1 MGGATEKAN
10 AAAVIQRRVPLAKK
24 KRREEKM
31 ITTGVGFLAF
41 ITFYTAVILWLA
53 RKYPLKLYKVFPPIL
68 VIYLLTMVLFTCG
81 MWTMTESVTAT
92 KTALV
97 NNMVPCMVFLMSLN
111 CNVKSILKL
120 GLKLLAAFFCAT
132 ITICMGFVVSYL
144 LFGGA
149 LGHPAAEFGAV
160 CASWIGGIQNFLAVK
175 QSLNV
180 PDSVMSNIILMI
192 NINYSFWIMILVA
205 MSPLAAR
212 FNKWTKADVSQIHE
226 ISRSLEENE
235 KKESGKL
242 DHLSILMV
250 IGISLMVV
258 AVSRLIAGRMPTI
271 AFINASVWEYVFVS
285 IVGLALGVTKL
296 GKLPGA
302 DLVSD
307 VMLTLVM
314 TLLATELNLLQI
326 ADAWLYIAAGA
337 IALIVHAILFI
348 LLAKVFRL
356 DLHTCGTASIANVGG
371 HSSAP
376 IIAATYH
383 RSYVSISVI
392 MSTVGCVSGTFIGL
406 LLSQL
411 LAML

>member
-1 MGGATEKAN
+1 
-10 AAAVIQRRVPLAKK
+10 
-24 KRREEKM
+24 M

-41 ITFYTAVILWLA
+41 ITFYTALILWLA

-68 VIYLLTMVLFTCG
+68 IIYVITMVLFTCG
-81 MWTMTESVTAT
+81 AWTMTESVTAT

-97 NNMVPCMVFLMSLN
+97 NNMVPAMVFLMCLN
-111 CNVKSILKL
+111 CNVKRIVKL
-120 GLKLLAAFFCAT
+120 GPKLLVGFFCAT
-132 ITICMGFVVSYL
+132 VTICIGFVVSYL
-144 LFGGA
+144 LFGSA

-160 CASWIGGIQNFLAVK
+160 CASWVGGIQNFLAVK
-175 QSLNV
+175 QSLDV

-205 MSPLAAR
+205 MSPLAPR
-212 FNKWTKADVSQIHE
+212 FNKWAKADVTQIHE
-226 ISRSLEENE
+226 ISRNLEEDEGNE
-235 KKESGKL
+235 GKI
-242 DHLSILMV
+242 DHIGILMV

-258 AVSRLIAGRMPTI
+258 ALSRCAAQVMPTV
-271 AFINASVWEYVFVS
+271 AFINASVWEYIFVS
-285 IVGLALGVTKL
+285 VIGLALGVTRL
-296 GKLPGA
+296 SKLPGTN
-302 DLVSD
+302 LVSD

-314 TLLATELNLLQI
+314 TLLATELNILQI
-326 ADAWLYIAAGA
+326 ADAWLYIVAGA
-337 IALIVHAILFI
+337 VVLIVHAVLYV

-376 IIAATYH
+376 VIAATYH
-383 RSYVSISVI
+383 RSYVSISII
-392 MSTVGCVSGTFIGL
+392 MSTVGCVAGTFVGL

>member
-1 MGGATEKAN
+1 
-10 AAAVIQRRVPLAKK
+10 
-24 KRREEKM
+24 M

-41 ITFYTAVILWLA
+41 ITFYTALILWLA

-81 MWTMTESVTAT
+81 AWTMTESITAT
-92 KTALV
+92 KSALV
-97 NNMVPCMVFLMSLN
+97 SNMVPCMVFLMCLN

-120 GLKLLAAFFCAT
+120 GPKLLAGFFCAT
-132 ITICMGFVVSYL
+132 ITICAGFVVSYL
-144 LFGGA
+144 IFGGA

-175 QSLNV
+175 QSMNV

-192 NINYSFWIMILVA
+192 NINYSFWIMVLVA
-205 MSPLAAR
+205 MSPLAER
-212 FNKWTKADVSQIHE
+212 FNRWTKADVAQIHE
-226 ISRSLEENE
+226 ISRSLEEDE
-235 KKESGKL
+235 ETESGKI

-258 AVSRLIAGRMPTI
+258 AISRFAAAKMPTV
-271 AFINASVWEYVFVS
+271 AFINASVWEYVLVS
-285 IVGLALGVTKL
+285 IVGLALGVTRL
-296 GKLPGA
+296 GRLSGA
-302 DLVSD
+302 GLVSD

-326 ADAWLYIAAGA
+326 ADAWLYIVAGA
-337 IALIVHAILFI
+337 VVLIVHAVLYI

-392 MSTVGCVSGTFIGL
+392 MSTVGCVIGTFVGL
-406 LLSQL
+406 LVSQL
-411 LAML
+411 LALL

>member
-1 MGGATEKAN
+1 
-10 AAAVIQRRVPLAKK
+10 
-24 KRREEKM
+24 M

-41 ITFYTAVILWLA
+41 ITFYTALILWLA

-68 VIYLLTMVLFTCG
+68 IIYVITMVLFTCG
-81 MWTMTESVTAT
+81 AWTMTESVTAT

-97 NNMVPCMVFLMSLN
+97 NNMVPAMVFLMCLN
-111 CNVKSILKL
+111 CNVKRIVKL
-120 GLKLLAAFFCAT
+120 GPKLLVGFFCAT
-132 ITICMGFVVSYL
+132 VTICIGFVVSYL
-144 LFGGA
+144 LFGSA

-160 CASWIGGIQNFLAVK
+160 CASWVGGIQNFLAVK
-175 QSLNV
+175 QSLDV

-205 MSPLAAR
+205 MSPLAPR
-212 FNKWTKADVSQIHE
+212 FNKWTKADVTQIHE
-226 ISRSLEENE
+226 ISRNLEEDEGNE
-235 KKESGKL
+235 GKI
-242 DHLSILMV
+242 DHIGILMV

-258 AVSRLIAGRMPTI
+258 ALSRCAAQVMPTV
-271 AFINASVWEYVFVS
+271 AFINASVWEYIFVS
-285 IVGLALGVTKL
+285 VIGLALGVTRL
-296 GKLPGA
+296 SKLPGTN
-302 DLVSD
+302 LVSD

-314 TLLATELNLLQI
+314 TLLATELNILQI
-326 ADAWLYIAAGA
+326 ADAWLYIVAGA
-337 IALIVHAILFI
+337 VVLIVHAVLYV

-376 IIAATYH
+376 VIAATYH
-383 RSYVSISVI
+383 RSYVSISII
-392 MSTVGCVSGTFIGL
+392 MSTVGCVAGTFVGL

>member
-1 MGGATEKAN
+1 
-10 AAAVIQRRVPLAKK
+10 
-24 KRREEKM
+24 M

-41 ITFYTAVILWLA
+41 ITFYTALILWLA

-68 VIYLLTMVLFTCG
+68 IIYVITMVLFTCG
-81 MWTMTESVTAT
+81 AWTMTESVTAT

-97 NNMVPCMVFLMSLN
+97 NNMVPAMVFLMCLN
-111 CNVKSILKL
+111 CNVKRIVKL
-120 GLKLLAAFFCAT
+120 GPKLLVGIFCAT
-132 ITICMGFVVSYL
+132 VTICIGFVVSYL
-144 LFGGA
+144 LFGSA

-160 CASWIGGIQNFLAVK
+160 CASWVGGIQNFLAVK
-175 QSLNV
+175 QSLDV

-205 MSPLAAR
+205 MSPLAPR
-212 FNKWTKADVSQIHE
+212 FNKWTKADVTQIHE
-226 ISRSLEENE
+226 ISRNLEEDEGNE
-235 KKESGKL
+235 GKI
-242 DHLSILMV
+242 DHIGILMV

-258 AVSRLIAGRMPTI
+258 ALSRCAAQVMPTV
-271 AFINASVWEYVFVS
+271 AFINASVWEYIFVS
-285 IVGLALGVTKL
+285 VIGLALGVTRL
-296 GKLPGA
+296 SKLPGTN
-302 DLVSD
+302 LVSD

-314 TLLATELNLLQI
+314 TLLATELNILQI
-326 ADAWLYIAAGA
+326 ADAWLYIVAGA
-337 IALIVHAILFI
+337 VVLIVHAVLYV

-376 IIAATYH
+376 VIAATYH
-383 RSYVSISVI
+383 RSYVSISII
-392 MSTVGCVSGTFIGL
+392 MSTVGCVAGTFVGL

>member
-1 MGGATEKAN
+1 
-10 AAAVIQRRVPLAKK
+10 
-24 KRREEKM
+24 M

-41 ITFYTAVILWLA
+41 ITFYTALILWLA

-68 VIYLLTMVLFTCG
+68 IIYIITMVLFTCG
-81 MWTMTESVTAT
+81 AWTMTESVTAT

-97 NNMVPCMVFLMSLN
+97 NNMVPAMVFLMCLN
-111 CNVKSILKL
+111 CNVKRIFKL
-120 GLKLLAAFFCAT
+120 GPKLLVAFFCAT
-132 ITICMGFVVSYL
+132 ITICAGFVVSYL
-144 LFGGA
+144 LFGNA
-149 LGHPAAEFGAV
+149 LGHPAAEFGAE

-175 QSLNV
+175 QSLDV

-205 MSPLAAR
+205 MSPLAPR
-212 FNKWTKADVSQIHE
+212 FNKWTKADVTQIHE
-226 ISRSLEENE
+226 ISRNLEEDETAEE
-235 KKESGKL
+235 KI
-242 DHLSILMV
+242 DHIGILMV

-258 AVSRLIAGRMPTI
+258 ALSRCAAKMMPTV
-271 AFINASVWEYVFVS
+271 AFINASVWEYIFVS

-302 DLVSD
+302 NLVSD

-314 TLLATELNLLQI
+314 TLLATELNILQI
-326 ADAWLYIAAGA
+326 ADAWLYIVAGA
-337 IALIVHAILFI
+337 VVLIVHAVLYV
-348 LLAKVFRL
+348 LLAKVFHL

-376 IIAATYH
+376 VIAATYH

-392 MSTVGCVSGTFIGL
+392 MSTVGCVAGTFVGL
-406 LLSQL
+406 LVSQL
-411 LAML
+411 LATL

>member
-1 MGGATEKAN
+1 
-10 AAAVIQRRVPLAKK
+10 
-24 KRREEKM
+24 M

-81 MWTMTESVTAT
+81 AWTMTESITAT

-97 NNMVPCMVFLMSLN
+97 NNMVPCMVFLMCLN

-120 GLKLLAAFFCAT
+120 GPKLLTAFFCAT
-132 ITICMGFVVSYL
+132 LTICAGFVVSYL

-149 LGHPAAEFGAV
+149 LGHPASEFGAV

-175 QSLNV
+175 QSMNV

-205 MSPLAAR
+205 MSPLAKR
-212 FNKWTKADVSQIHE
+212 FNKWTGADVAQIHE
-226 ISRSLEENE
+226 ISRSLEEDE
-235 KKESGKL
+235 AESSGKL

-258 AVSRLIAGRMPTI
+258 ALSRLAAARMPTV
-271 AFINASVWEYVFVS
+271 AFINASVWEYILVS
-285 IVGLALGVTKL
+285 VVGLALGTTKL
-296 GKLPGA
+296 SKLSGA
-302 DLVSD
+302 GLVSD

-326 ADAWLYIAAGA
+326 ADAWLYIVAGA
-337 IALIVHAILFI
+337 VALIVHAVLYI
-348 LLAKVFRL
+348 LLAKVFHL

-376 IIAATYH
+376 VIAATYH
-383 RSYVSISVI
+383 PSYVSIAVI
-392 MSTVGCVSGTFIGL
+392 MSTVGCVIGTFVGL
-406 LLSQL
+406 LVSQL
-411 LAML
+411 LALL

>member
-1 MGGATEKAN
+1 
-10 AAAVIQRRVPLAKK
+10 
-24 KRREEKM
+24 M

-41 ITFYTAVILWLA
+41 ITFYTAMILWLA

-81 MWTMTESVTAT
+81 AWTMTESITAA

-97 NNMVPCMVFLMSLN
+97 NNMVPCMVFLMCLN
-111 CNVKSILKL
+111 CNVKTILKL
-120 GLKLLAAFFCAT
+120 GPKLLAGFFCAT
-132 ITICMGFVVSYL
+132 VTICAGFVVSYL
-144 LFGGA
+144 IFGSA

-175 QSLNV
+175 QSMNV

-205 MSPLAAR
+205 MSPLAER
-212 FNKWTKADVSQIHE
+212 FNKWTKADVAQIHK
-226 ISRSLEENE
+226 ISRSLEEGEAHNTC
-235 KKESGKL
+235 KL

-258 AVSRLIAGRMPTI
+258 AVSRFAAAKMPTV
-271 AFINASVWEYVFVS
+271 AFINASVWEYVLVS
-285 IVGLALGVTKL
+285 LIGLALGVTRL
-296 GKLPGA
+296 GRLNGA
-302 DLVSD
+302 GLVSD

-326 ADAWLYIAAGA
+326 ADAWLYIVAGA
-337 IALIVHAILFI
+337 VVLIVHAALYI
-348 LLAKVFRL
+348 LLARVFKL

-392 MSTVGCVSGTFIGL
+392 MSTVGCVTGTFVGL
-406 LLSQL
+406 LVSQL
-411 LAML
+411 LALF